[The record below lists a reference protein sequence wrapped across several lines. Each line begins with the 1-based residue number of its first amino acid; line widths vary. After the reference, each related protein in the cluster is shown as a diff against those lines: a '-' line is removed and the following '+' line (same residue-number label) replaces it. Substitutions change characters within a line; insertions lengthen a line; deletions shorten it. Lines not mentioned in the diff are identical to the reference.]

1 MTQRT
6 QRRVG
11 GILALTIALG
21 ATAAPAS
28 ARTFDSNSRGSMT
41 QQLLPSDFACAM
53 RRAQNDR
60 IIPCRAIQADHA
72 VAAHRRPAK

>member
-11 GILALTIALG
+11 GILALTIALS

-28 ARTFDSNSRGSMT
+28 ARTFDFNSSGSMT
-41 QQLLPSDFACAM
+41 QQLLPGDFACAM
-53 RRAQNDR
+53 RRAQDDR
-60 IIPCRAIQADHA
+60 IVPCRAIQADHA
-72 VAAHRRPAK
+72 VAAHGRPAN

>member
-11 GILALTIALG
+11 GILALTIALS

-28 ARTFDSNSRGSMT
+28 ARTFDFNSSGSMT
-41 QQLLPSDFACAM
+41 QQLLPGDFACAM
-53 RRAQNDR
+53 RRAQDDR
-60 IIPCRAIQADHA
+60 IVPCRAIQADHA
-72 VAAHRRPAK
+72 VAAHGRHAN